1 MLRSARHTS
10 LRSVGMVAL
19 LTALVGCGGAP
30 SDKLKT
36 VPGQGVVLLDGQPLT
51 KGTVTFSP
59 AKAATGGATSIL
71 RPAQAAIGPD
81 GKFELSTVAP
91 GDGLLPGD
99 YYVGV
104 VAVEG
109 DGFIDPSHPNVIPKS
124 LIPEKYNN
132 PAKSGISI
140 TIPAT
145 GSTDLKV
152 ELKQK

>member
-1 MLRSARHTS
+1 MLSSVRQTA

-19 LTALVGCGGAP
+19 LMSLVGCGGAP

-36 VPGQGVVLLDGQPLT
+36 VPGRGVVMLDGQPLT
-51 KGTVTFSP
+51 KGTITFSP
-59 AKAATGGATSIL
+59 VVAATGGATTTL
-71 RPAQAAIGPD
+71 RPAQASIGPD

-99 YYVGV
+99 YDVGV

-109 DGFIDPSHPNVIPKS
+109 DGVIDPSHPNVMPKS
-124 LIPEKYNN
+124 LVPVKYNN
-132 PAKSGISI
+132 PAKSGINI
-140 TIPAT
+140 TISAT

-152 ELKQK
+152 ELKQE